1 MIEDK
6 HDSNTELIAQGV
18 ANIGSALFGGLPAT
32 GALAR
37 TAANVR
43 SGGRTPV
50 AGIIHALT
58 ILGVVLAAA
67 PLARFIPLPVLSAVL
82 VDVAIRMGEWH
93 HFARL
98 RRWPKSDSVVYLLTF
113 ALTVFTDI
121 TIAVEVGM
129 VLASIL
135 FIRRIAETTKL
146 ATVDDRALDY
156 DPEHSLHG
164 RKLPPGVAAFQL
176 MGALMFGA
184 TDRLEAAL
192 RGSSQK
198 PRVVILGMKRV
209 LALDATGLNALE
221 DFHAELRH
229 FHAHKE
235 L

>member
-1 MIEDK
+1 
-6 HDSNTELIAQGV
+6 
-18 ANIGSALFGGLPAT
+18 
-32 GALAR
+32 
-37 TAANVR
+37 
-43 SGGRTPV
+43 
-50 AGIIHALT
+50 
-58 ILGVVLAAA
+58 VLAAA

-229 FHAHKE
+229 FHAHLIIAGAHTQPLMTMSRGAFIKLLGE
-235 L
+235 ENFCGNMDAAVERARQLLEGAPRTETGSAAPQPITG